1 MPEFRFGQLLVLGTH
16 WGKNW
21 ASQLALAP
29 WPTLCTLHRGEL
41 LLGFLCW
48 MKKIC
53 GVDSCPAFFKRSF
66 EPQIP
71 VDSLVWGENSSSLQA
86 LEESNFPDLNS
97 CQLIKTVLFKKDLK
111 GKERQKILR
120 KVARMQRRTI
130 QKRSS

>member
-1 MPEFRFGQLLVLGTH
+1 
-16 WGKNW
+16 
-21 ASQLALAP
+21 
-29 WPTLCTLHRGEL
+29 
-41 LLGFLCW
+41 

-120 KVARMQRRTI
+120 KVARMHRRTI